1 MLNIFDWFRKRTP
14 QGRTA
19 AELYGSIVTLARAP
33 ALYRDLGVPDTPNGR
48 YEMIAVHMFLALKA
62 LGTGGEGEI
71 LPGAK
76 ASAKAK
82 AESETKESD
91 TLARALVEHFVTDM
105 DDSMRELAV
114 GDLAVPKKVKKAAG
128 GLRERVGD
136 YDEAMASENP
146 LADMTTA
153 ITAYVWPEGAGPEA
167 RPAALA
173 QYVLDAANSVRLQA
187 NKLEGVSSPE
197 VGGGA
202 GQKGLSGEQL

>member
-48 YEMIAVHMFLALKA
+48 YEMIAVHMFLALRA
-62 LGTGGEGEI
+62 LGTGGESEI

-82 AESETKESD
+82 AESEMKESD

-136 YDEAMASENP
+136 YDEAMTSENP
-146 LADMTTA
+146 LVDMTTA
-153 ITAYVWPEGAGPEA
+153 ITAHVWPEGAGPEA

-187 NKLEGVSSPE
+187 NKLEGVPSPE

-202 GQKGLSGEQL
+202 GQKGFSGEQL